1 MKIIRKILALVMAS
15 LMVMSLTAC
24 LHKKGEI
31 AVTVGDVRFTSAY
44 YMCALINANY
54 EAQSKVYEELSDE
67 EKKEE
72 IDYFSKK
79 IDKKKYS
86 DWVEDRAIEMLKEIA
101 AYKTICK
108 ENKLELTKEKK
119 EEVEEAVG
127 YYWDS
132 YGYSAIFEPN
142 GVSRDTYAKYME
154 DGYFSELY
162 FDYIYGKEGTK
173 AIKIEDVNK
182 NIIDNYILVD
192 EITINHDENAKD
204 EDKAANKAKLEGY
217 AKEIKN
223 GKKTFIDIY
232 KAHNEIKDE
241 ETQETEETD
250 EVKAINTY
258 ANILG
263 KEDTDFV
270 SENFDAYN
278 KYEFDAVQVVEN
290 EGKTAVSLVIKR
302 DISKDQYYMDYLDNY
317 ARHSIADED
326 FEKEISDYAEKLKV
340 DVSSY
345 AVGQFKVENIVDAQT
360 A

>member
-31 AVTVGDVRFTSAY
+31 AVTVGDVKFTSAY

-67 EKKEE
+67 EKQQE

-79 IDKKKYS
+79 IDKKKFS
-86 DWVEDRAIEMLKEIA
+86 DWVEDRAVEMLKEIA

-154 DGYFSELY
+154 DGYLSELY
-162 FDYIYGKEGTK
+162 FDYVYGKEGTK

-241 ETQETEETD
+241 ETQETEEKD

-270 SENFDAYN
+270 SESFDTYN

-326 FEKEISDYAEKLKV
+326 FEKEISDYAEKLKA